1 MKKIISAIIICSL
14 IFINIFSF
22 KSSYG
27 LDDFDEECF
36 KGEDMVDNILLIGR
50 DGIDEKLPARSD
62 TMIILTIDKLN
73 ESLKLTS
80 LARDTL
86 VEIPNKGYE
95 KLNHAYAY
103 GEEELLVQTINKN
116 FDLNIKDYA
125 VVNFKSFIDIIDILG
140 GVDVK
145 VSENEIEH
153 LNQIIEACY
162 GINNEKNIE
171 YIKSA
176 GNQNL
181 NGYQALAYAR
191 IRKIDTIYK
200 RDERQRIILANMA
213 QKLSTTTISNYPQI
227 VKSVLRYVKVNI
239 SFNKVM
245 KLALMSHELG
255 SYEIRQLE
263 FPIEEYRQEGRFGE
277 NGTYV
282 IKWDKEKNVKELH
295 KFIYGNQ

>member
-14 IFINIFSF
+14 ILINIFFSPYA
-22 KSSYG
+22 YG
-27 LDDFDEECF
+27 LDDNEEGCF
-36 KGEDMVDNILLIGR
+36 KDESMVDNILLIGR
-50 DGIDEKLPARSD
+50 DGVDDKLPARSD

-86 VEIPNKGYE
+86 VEIPGRGYE

-103 GEEELLVQTINKN
+103 GQEDLLVATINNN

-125 VVNFKSFIDIIDILG
+125 VVNFKSFIEIIDILG
-140 GVDVK
+140 GVDVN
-145 VSENEIEH
+145 VNENEIEH
-153 LNQIIEACY
+153 LNQIIETCY
-162 GINNEKNIE
+162 GINSVKDIE
-171 YIKSA
+171 YITNS
-176 GNQNL
+176 GEQNL

-191 IRKIDTIYK
+191 IRKMDTIYK
-200 RDERQRIILANMA
+200 RDERQRIILTNLA

-227 VKSVLRYVKVNI
+227 VKSVLRHVKINI
-239 SFNKVM
+239 SMNKVM

-263 FPIEEYRQEGRFGE
+263 FPLEKYREEGRIGE
-277 NGTYV
+277 KGAYV
-282 IKWDKEKNVKELH
+282 VKWDKENNIKELH
-295 KFIYGNQ
+295 KFIYGN